1 MDRGGFLYRQLH
13 RARGGLFYF
22 VVSSSTP
29 GGAVFGGRR
38 GGRTLHSAGVVVRR
52 GRGVPLGVGAVDPT
66 RPFGI
71 WVPLGGHGA
80 SRLLAVGGAGFACG
94 LGCGC
99 AGGALGRVGV
109 RRLVSAPV
117 KVSFQTFGCKAN
129 QYDTELLRTRLE
141 SGGGQ
146 SVDDYREADLCLV
159 NSCSVTAKADQECRQ
174 FVRRLL
180 RENPLA
186 RIVVTGCYASHAP
199 EALKALSPRVE
210 VYSNKEKE
218 GLPACL
224 GFEVAPEV
232 WGLSR
237 FAHRARAFV
246 KVQDGCK
253 APCRYCIIPQTRSTY
268 WSKPVDHVLKEVQT
282 LADGGHG
289 EIVFTG
295 IRLGL
300 YHGQSSD
307 GKGADLT
314 KLLARIIDLPGRFRI
329 RLSSLEVTEV
339 PDKLIQLAA
348 GTDKICAHFHI
359 PLQSADD
366 GVLKDMGRWYRFADY
381 EDRVSAVRR
390 FLPEASVTADVLT
403 GFPTESEEAFEN
415 TFRRIH
421 SLSLSGLHAFPF
433 SSRPGTV
440 SADLK
445 PLDRAV
451 LQNRTRR
458 LIGLSDSLKA
468 RFQARFV
475 GTRRTALAEGNG
487 EGWTDNYIR
496 VTIPPDVPAGTLVLA
511 QI

>member
-1 MDRGGFLYRQLH
+1 M
-13 RARGGLFYF
+13 
-22 VVSSSTP
+22 
-29 GGAVFGGRR
+29 
-38 GGRTLHSAGVVVRR
+38 
-52 GRGVPLGVGAVDPT
+52 
-66 RPFGI
+66 
-71 WVPLGGHGA
+71 
-80 SRLLAVGGAGFACG
+80 
-94 LGCGC
+94 
-99 AGGALGRVGV
+99 
-109 RRLVSAPV
+109 

-129 QYDTELLRTRLE
+129 QYDTELLRTRVE

-146 SVDDYREADLCLV
+146 SVDDYRQADVCLV

-199 EALKALSPRVE
+199 ESLKALSPRVE

-253 APCRYCIIPQTRSTY
+253 APCRYCIIPQTRSDY
-268 WSKPVDHVLKEVQT
+268 WSKPVEHVLKEVQT
-282 LADGGHG
+282 LVEGGHG

-300 YHGQSSD
+300 YRGRSPA
-307 GKGADLT
+307 GKSEDLT
-314 KLLARIIDLPGRFRI
+314 ALLERIVSLPGEFRV
-329 RLSSLEVTEV
+329 RLSSLEVTEI
-339 PDKLIQLAA
+339 PDELIRLAA

-366 GVLKDMGRWYRFADY
+366 GVLKEMGRWYRFADY

-390 FLPEASVTADVLT
+390 FLPEAAVTADVLT
-403 GFPTESEEAFEN
+403 GFPAESDGAFAN
-415 TFRRIH
+415 TYRRID
-421 SLSLSGLHAFPF
+421 SLNLSGLHAFPY

-445 PLDRAV
+445 PLDRKI
-451 LQNRTRR
+451 LHSRTRR
-458 LIGLSDSLKA
+458 LIDLSDALKA
-468 RFQARFV
+468 RFRARFV
-475 GTRRTALAEGNG
+475 GTRRTALSEGNG
-487 EGWTDNYIR
+487 EGWTDNYLR
-496 VTIPPDVPAGTLVLA
+496 VSLPGPPAGALVRA
-511 QI
+511 KIAPE

>member
-1 MDRGGFLYRQLH
+1 
-13 RARGGLFYF
+13 
-22 VVSSSTP
+22 
-29 GGAVFGGRR
+29 
-38 GGRTLHSAGVVVRR
+38 
-52 GRGVPLGVGAVDPT
+52 
-66 RPFGI
+66 
-71 WVPLGGHGA
+71 
-80 SRLLAVGGAGFACG
+80 
-94 LGCGC
+94 
-99 AGGALGRVGV
+99 VGV
-109 RRLVSAPV
+109 WRLVSVPV

-141 SGGGQ
+141 SGGGE
-146 SVDDYREADLCLV
+146 SVEDFREADLCLV

-199 EALKALSPRVE
+199 EDLKALSPRVE
-210 VYSNKEKE
+210 VYSNKDKE

-246 KVQDGCK
+246 KIQDGCK
-253 APCRYCIIPQTRSTY
+253 APCRYCIIPQTRSAY
-268 WSKPVDHVLKEVQT
+268 WSKPVDHVLNEVQT
-282 LADGGHG
+282 LVAGGHG

-300 YHGQSSD
+300 YHGKSSD

-314 KLLARIIDLPGRFRI
+314 NLLARIIDLPGRFRI
-329 RLSSLEVTEV
+329 RLSSLEVTEI

-359 PLQSADD
+359 PLQSAED

-381 EDRVSAVRR
+381 ADRVSAVRR
-390 FLPEASVTADVLT
+390 FLPEAAVTADVLT
-403 GFPTESEEAFEN
+403 GFPTESEAAFEE
-415 TFRRIH
+415 TFRRID
-421 SLSLSGLHAFPF
+421 SLNLSGLHAFPY

-451 LQNRTRR
+451 LQKRTRR
-458 LIGLSDSLKA
+458 LIDLSDSLKA

-487 EGWTDNYIR
+487 EGWTDNYLR
-496 VTIPPDVPAGTLVLA
+496 VTLPPDVPAGALVLA

>member
-1 MDRGGFLYRQLH
+1 M
-13 RARGGLFYF
+13 
-22 VVSSSTP
+22 
-29 GGAVFGGRR
+29 
-38 GGRTLHSAGVVVRR
+38 
-52 GRGVPLGVGAVDPT
+52 
-66 RPFGI
+66 
-71 WVPLGGHGA
+71 
-80 SRLLAVGGAGFACG
+80 
-94 LGCGC
+94 
-99 AGGALGRVGV
+99 
-109 RRLVSAPV
+109 

-146 SVDDYREADLCLV
+146 SVNDFREADLCLI

-174 FVRRLL
+174 FVRKIL
-180 RENPLA
+180 RENITA
-186 RIVVTGCYASHAP
+186 RVVVTGCYATHDP
-199 EALKALSPRVE
+199 QALRALSPRVE

-246 KVQDGCK
+246 KIQDGCK

-282 LADGGHG
+282 LVDGGHG

-300 YHGQSSD
+300 YRGRSPD
-307 GKGADLT
+307 GKYADLT
-314 KLLARIIDLPGRFRI
+314 QLVARIIHLPGRFRI
-329 RLSSLEVTEV
+329 RLSSLEVTEI

-348 GTDKICAHFHI
+348 SSDKVCAHFHI

-366 GVLKDMGRWYRFADY
+366 GVLKDMGRWYAFSDY
-381 EDRVSAVRR
+381 ADRVGAVRR
-390 FLPEASVTADVLT
+390 FLPEAAVTADVLT
-403 GFPTESEEAFEN
+403 GFPTESDTAFEN
-415 TFRRIH
+415 TFRRIET
-421 SLSLSGLHAFPF
+421 LQLSGLHAFPY

-440 SADLK
+440 AAELK

-451 LQNRTRR
+451 MQKRTRR
-458 LIGLSDSLKA
+458 LIDLS
-468 RFQARFV
+468 
-475 GTRRTALAEGNG
+475 
-487 EGWTDNYIR
+487 
-496 VTIPPDVPAGTLVLA
+496 
-511 QI
+511 

>member
-1 MDRGGFLYRQLH
+1 M
-13 RARGGLFYF
+13 
-22 VVSSSTP
+22 
-29 GGAVFGGRR
+29 
-38 GGRTLHSAGVVVRR
+38 
-52 GRGVPLGVGAVDPT
+52 
-66 RPFGI
+66 
-71 WVPLGGHGA
+71 
-80 SRLLAVGGAGFACG
+80 
-94 LGCGC
+94 
-99 AGGALGRVGV
+99 
-109 RRLVSAPV
+109 

-146 SVDDYREADLCLV
+146 SVDDFREADLCLV

-180 RENPLA
+180 RENPSA

-199 EALKALSPRVE
+199 EALQALSPRVE

-246 KVQDGCK
+246 KIQDGCK

-268 WSKPVDHVLKEVQT
+268 WSKPVDHVLNEVRT
-282 LADGGHG
+282 LVEGGHG

-300 YHGQSSD
+300 YRGGHSSG
-307 GKGADLT
+307 GKKADLT
-314 KLLARIIDLPGRFRI
+314 DLLARIIELPGRFRI
-329 RLSSLEVTEV
+329 RLSSLEVTEI
-339 PDKLIQLAA
+339 PDELIQLAA

-366 GVLKDMGRWYRFADY
+366 DVLREMGRWYRFADY
-381 EDRVSAVRR
+381 EDRVGAIRR
-390 FLPEASVTADVLT
+390 LLPEAAVTADVLT
-403 GFPTESEEAFEN
+403 GFPTETDAAFEN
-415 TFRRIH
+415 TYCRID
-421 SLSLSGLHAFPF
+421 SLQLSGLHAFPY

-440 SADLK
+440 SADLP
-445 PLDRAV
+445 PLDRGV
-451 LQNRTRR
+451 LQKRTRR
-458 LIGLSDSLKA
+458 LIDLSDTLKTRFHA
-468 RFQARFV
+468 RFA
-475 GTRRTALAEGNG
+475 GTKRIALAEGNG
-487 EGWTDNYIR
+487 EGWTDNYLR
-496 VTIPPDVPAGTLVLA
+496 APVPPTVPAGTLVPVVL
-511 QI
+511 

>member
-1 MDRGGFLYRQLH
+1 M
-13 RARGGLFYF
+13 
-22 VVSSSTP
+22 
-29 GGAVFGGRR
+29 
-38 GGRTLHSAGVVVRR
+38 
-52 GRGVPLGVGAVDPT
+52 
-66 RPFGI
+66 
-71 WVPLGGHGA
+71 
-80 SRLLAVGGAGFACG
+80 
-94 LGCGC
+94 
-99 AGGALGRVGV
+99 
-109 RRLVSAPV
+109 

-129 QYDTELLRTRLE
+129 QYDTELLRTRVE

-146 SVDDYREADLCLV
+146 SVDDYRQADVCLV

-199 EALKALSPRVE
+199 ESLKALSPRVE

-253 APCRYCIIPQTRSTY
+253 APCRYCIIPQTRSDY
-268 WSKPVDHVLKEVQT
+268 WSKPVEHVLKEVQT
-282 LADGGHG
+282 LVEGGHG

-300 YHGQSSD
+300 YRGRSPA
-307 GKGADLT
+307 GKSEDLT
-314 KLLARIIDLPGRFRI
+314 ALLERIVSLPGEFRV
-329 RLSSLEVTEV
+329 RLSSLEVTEI
-339 PDKLIQLAA
+339 PDELIRLAA

-366 GVLKDMGRWYRFADY
+366 GVLKEMGRWYRFADY

-390 FLPEASVTADVLT
+390 FLPEAAVTADVLT
-403 GFPTESEEAFEN
+403 GFPAESDGAFAN
-415 TFRRIH
+415 TYRRID
-421 SLSLSGLHAFPF
+421 SLNLSGLHAFPY

-445 PLDRAV
+445 PLDRKI
-451 LQNRTRR
+451 LHSRTRR
-458 LIGLSDSLKA
+458 LIDLSDALKA
-468 RFQARFV
+468 RFRARFV
-475 GTRRTALAEGNG
+475 GTRRTALSEGNG
-487 EGWTDNYIR
+487 EGWTDNYLR
-496 VTIPPDVPAGTLVLA
+496 VSLPGTPAGALVRA
-511 QI
+511 KIAPE